1 MRGTPWIRFLL
12 MATAL
17 ALAGIPIWLLTR
29 TDEPSVPPAP
39 AAQSQP
45 AERELTLA
53 IETAPAAQAI
63 GASYLGHELIPLTH
77 TGGTL
82 SGTIRIPAGSAAD
95 LVVTAKW
102 TGTETAALR
111 VIASDENGPLAEASF
126 WGREKIQEVLTVPEA
141 KQ

>member
-1 MRGTPWIRFLL
+1 
-12 MATAL
+12 
-17 ALAGIPIWLLTR
+17 
-29 TDEPSVPPAP
+29 
-39 AAQSQP
+39 
-45 AERELTLA
+45 LTLA

-102 TGTETAALR
+102 AGTETAALR

-141 KQ
+141 EQ